1 MEKSIESI
9 WNEGFLNNEILVA
22 PKLNNLYNKK
32 SNLLIEKIRKTYTMD
47 NKSIIP
53 IAVLFAAGFSYA
65 GHVALG
71 LYGMTLMI
79 ALFFLN
85 RTKLQKLERIKI
97 TSNSY
102 QYLLAYKNI
111 VKELIGFTTKL
122 LALGLPIA
130 VIPSY
135 WLFFRKTE
143 LFQQLILK
151 TETLYLIL
159 IVIGLTLLISLIGVL
174 IYKFSTAIVYGNL
187 IKKLDEI
194 IGDMEALRK

>member
-1 MEKSIESI
+1 MGKSIESI
-9 WNEGFLNNEILVA
+9 WNEGFLNNEMLVA

-32 SNLLIEKIRKTYTMD
+32 STLLIEKIKKTYTMD

-53 IAVLFAAGFSYA
+53 IALLFAAGFSYA
-65 GHVALG
+65 GHITLG
-71 LYGMTLMI
+71 LYGMVLMT

-85 RTKLQKLERIKI
+85 RNKLQKLEKIKI

-122 LALGLPIA
+122 LAFGLPIA
-130 VIPSY
+130 VVSGY

-151 TETLYLIL
+151 IETLYLIL
-159 IVIGLTLLISLIGVL
+159 IIIGLTLLISLIGVL
-174 IYKFSTAIVYGNL
+174 IYKLSTTIVYGNL

-194 IGDMEALRK
+194 LDDMETLRK